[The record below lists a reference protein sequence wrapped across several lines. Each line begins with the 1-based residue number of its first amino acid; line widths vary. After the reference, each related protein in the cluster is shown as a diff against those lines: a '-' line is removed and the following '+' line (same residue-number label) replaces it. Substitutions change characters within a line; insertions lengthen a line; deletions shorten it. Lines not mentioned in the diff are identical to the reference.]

1 MIDDSLKISRKILGL
16 ERPRSF
22 NQSLGCKLLSE
33 DCCFS
38 RKLH

>member
-1 MIDDSLKISRKILGL
+1 VIDDSLKNSRKILGL
-16 ERPRSF
+16 ERPTSF
-22 NQSLGCKLLSE
+22 SQSLGCKLLSE